1 MKKASGHPCRMWY
14 HVAVILLMWAP
25 VEDWEAVDWSLDSTE
40 KSLEAVSS
48 HLLIKVAEI
57 AAGTVG
63 WIFLTA
69 LRMNIDSILH
79 EQHIFALEQEP
90 HGLEEPS
97 ISYSKAVSEGDDD
110 DECYETVGPCLTV
123 RRIVQQKVKHEQ
135 PMAPRGASSRG
146 LQYD

>member
-1 MKKASGHPCRMWY
+1 MEDWKA
-14 HVAVILLMWAP
+14 
-25 VEDWEAVDWSLDSTE
+25 VEDSLGSIE
-40 KSLEAVSS
+40 KALWVVGFPTKQHEHPLASW
-48 HLLIKVAEI
+48 
-57 AAGTVG
+57 G

-69 LRMNIDSILH
+69 LKMNIDSILH